1 VTPAEQ
7 LAHEVE
13 ALQARLRSTKRALK
27 VLQGQQRHALQL
39 LAAIDA
45 EFSALLGRLEST
57 AKEAKEHEYVSTVEL
72 FV

>member
-1 VTPAEQ
+1 MTPDELSQAI
-7 LAHEVE
+7 E